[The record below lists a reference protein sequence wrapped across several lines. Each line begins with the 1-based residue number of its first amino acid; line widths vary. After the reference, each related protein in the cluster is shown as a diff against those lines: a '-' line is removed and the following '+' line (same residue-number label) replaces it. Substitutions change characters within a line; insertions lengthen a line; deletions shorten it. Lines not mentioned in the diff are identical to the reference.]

1 MDDNTTVLAHLL
13 YLDLDHT
20 KSEHRQPDMV
30 EIAYSSY
37 SSQ

>member
-1 MDDNTTVLAHLL
+1 MDDNTAVLAHLL

-20 KSEHRQPDMV
+20 KSERQPDMV